1 LRELMARELSV
12 GNCEHCHGQFGY
24 YLIHSGFNDSIYAYC
39 DACGKTAILS
49 VLDKRMPKLP
59 NCPPYE
65 EMCSAMEPY
74 LHPCDCGGQFR
85 RGAAPRCPRCGEPL
99 SAESATLY
107 IESNAPG
114 TEKGWRW
121 QRTWKKLY
129 CIVIE
134 NKVVENNFR

>member
-1 LRELMARELSV
+1 MARELSV
-12 GNCEHCHGQFGY
+12 GKCEHCHGQFGY

-39 DACGKTAILS
+39 DSCGKTAVLS
-49 VLDKRMPKLP
+49 LWDKRMPNLP

-65 EMCSAMEPY
+65 EICSAMEPY
-74 LHPCDCGGQFR
+74 LHPCDCGGRFI
-85 RGAAPRCPRCGEPL
+85 RGAAPRCPLCDESL
-99 SAESATLY
+99 SAASAASY

-121 QRTWKKLY
+121 QRSWSRLY

-134 NKVVENNFR
+134 NKMVENNFR